1 MMDGYNMNEDA
12 GAVSVCVDS
21 GVTEGFQTDL
31 TVSLSATDGTACEY
45 IFMLQHQLLCIY
57 IPSLFIAVVDDTGLP
72 GAEFALVFPAG
83 SSEST
88 RCISIPIV
96 NDTLLE
102 GIQEFTV
109 TATDVGSHALINTP
123 SSSTT
128 ISITDNECKTCDVYF
143 SLHH

>member
-45 IFMLQHQLLCIY
+45 IFILQHQLLCT
-57 IPSLFIAVVDDTGLP
+57 SLFIAVVDDTGLP
-72 GAEFALVFPAG
+72 GAEFSLVFPAG
-83 SSEST
+83 SSESI
-88 RCISIPIV
+88 RCISIPII

-102 GIQEFTV
+102 GTQGFTV
-109 TATDVGSHALINTP
+109 TATDVVPHALINTP

-128 ISITDNECKTCDVYF
+128 ISITDNECKTFDVYF